1 MMIARGELTGRH
13 VLYAMIGFFGVVFLV
28 NGTFVYFA
36 TSSWTGLETD
46 NAYIRGLAYNR
57 TLEAASAQDALGWDM
72 QFDVAAPGLRSAVL
86 TARVVNVEA
95 APVRGLT
102 VAVEI
107 RRPAT
112 DAEDRMVA
120 LEESDPGVFSGAVDL
135 PFAGNW
141 DMRMTARDER
151 ADLYVVERRVWIK

>member
-1 MMIARGELTGRH
+1 MIARGELTGRH

-28 NGTFVYFA
+28 NGVFVYFA

-57 TLEAASAQDALGWDM
+57 TLEAASAQDALGWGM
-72 QFDVAAPGLRSAVL
+72 QFDVAAPGKRSAVM
-86 TARVVNVEA
+86 TARFAHVDITPVERLQ
-95 APVRGLT
+95 VE
-102 VAVEI
+102 VEI

-112 DAEDRMVA
+112 DAEDRIVA
-120 LEESDPGVFSGAVDL
+120 LEESEPGVFSGAVDL
-135 PFAGNW
+135 PYAGNW

-151 ADLYVVERRVWIK
+151 AELYVVERRVWIK